1 MLYSSSARTVYTP
14 QITPESESLE
24 MHSYK
29 KVLVILALI
38 LSVLP
43 FAHAQ
48 DEQPQAGGTLTVA
61 LTEEFTTLNPIQLI
75 STSDIQ
81 LTRTLYETLFRIDY
95 SDPALPLVPHLAE
108 SYTVS
113 EDGLTWTINVRQGVF
128 FHHGKELNADDVVF
142 SLERAKDPNISYGA
156 GGLQFLE
163 SVEKVDTYVV
173 QLNLT
178 MPHFLFA
185 EVLEYFAYAIVP
197 SDRTEEQ
204 IATEPSGTGA
214 FKLQEYSA
222 SEKAVLVKNENYW
235 VEGLPYLD
243 ELVLRVIPD
252 RKTQIAALVSGE
264 VDAVSDV
271 GALDLPILTAQP
283 GIVVEQTAPFH
294 ASPLLV
300 ANTTLAPFDDVRV
313 IQALKMAL
321 DRQTLANLIGG
332 GLAVPSADHIVPP
345 GHPLN
350 ANIPV
355 PQQDIEG
362 ARALLAEAGY
372 PDGIELTLGTSPV
385 VYGAVELTVVVQEMV
400 APAGITIT
408 LEQVDPSMYW
418 TTQYMQVPFFLS
430 SWSSGNL
437 MGVIPTMYLSTSY
450 YNETQCCGEVLD
462 NLIYSFIVAKTVE
475 ERLLAAAEF
484 QMFVNENDGHI
495 IPFIAPFVI
504 AKRDNVF
511 GEPNNYLTVR
521 YETSWVK

>member
-1 MLYSSSARTVYTP
+1 MP
-14 QITPESESLE
+14 SL
-24 MHSYK
+24 K
-29 KVLVILALI
+29 KSLLI
-38 LSVLP
+38 LVLIFSILP

-345 GHPLN
+345 GHPLS

-372 PDGIELTLGTSPV
+372 PDGIEITLVTSPV
-385 VYGAVELTVVVQEMV
+385 AYGAVELAVAVQEMV

-408 LEQVDPSMYW
+408 LERVDPSMYW

>member
-1 MLYSSSARTVYTP
+1 ML
-14 QITPESESLE
+14 SL
-24 MHSYK
+24 K
-29 KVLVILALI
+29 KGLLI
-38 LSVLP
+38 LVLIFSVLP

-61 LTEEFTTLNPIQLI
+61 VTDDFSSLDPIILV
-75 STSDIQ
+75 SFSDFHLSRAI
-81 LTRTLYETLFRIDY
+81 YEPLFRIDY
-95 SDPALPLVPHLAE
+95 SDPALPLVPQLAE
-108 SYTVS
+108 SYTIS

-142 SLERAKDPNISYGA
+142 SLERAKDPNLSYGA
-156 GGLQFLE
+156 AGLQFLE

-173 QLNLT
+173 QLNLNQ
-178 MPHFLFA
+178 PHFLFS
-185 EVLEYFAYAIVP
+185 EVLVAHFYGIVP

-204 IATEPSGTGA
+204 LATKPSGTGA

-243 ELVLRVIPD
+243 ELVLRIIPD

-264 VDAVSDV
+264 VDAVSEV
-271 GALDLPILTAQP
+271 GALDLPILNAQP
-283 GIVVEQTAPFH
+283 GIVIEQTAPFN
-294 ASPLLV
+294 ASPMLV

-332 GLAVPSADHIVPP
+332 GLAIPSDDDLIPP
-345 GHPLN
+345 RHPLS

-372 PDGIELTLGTSPV
+372 ADGIEITLVTSSV
-385 VYGAVELTVVVQEMV
+385 FYGAVELAVAVQEMV

-408 LEQVDPSMYW
+408 LERVDPSMYW
-418 TTQYMQVPFFLS
+418 TNYSMQVPFFIS
-430 SWSSGNL
+430 SWPANNL
-437 MGVIPTMYLSTSY
+437 TTWIPTMYLSTSY
-450 YNETQCCGEVLD
+450 FNEAQCCGEVLD
-462 NLIYSFIVAKTVE
+462 NLVYSIFAAQTDE
-475 ERLLAAAEF
+475 ERALAFAEF
-484 QMFVNENDGHI
+484 QMFVNENNGYI
-495 IPFIAPFVI
+495 IPFIAPFVS

-511 GEPNNYLTVR
+511 GEPINSNDPIF
-521 YETSWVK
+521 ETNWVK

>member
-1 MLYSSSARTVYTP
+1 MLYSSSARTIYTR

-61 LTEEFTTLNPIQLI
+61 LTDEFTTLNPTQFVSL
-75 STSDIQ
+75 SDIH
-81 LTRTLYETLFRIDY
+81 LTRAIYEPLFRIDHN
-95 SDPALPLVPHLAE
+95 DPTLPLVPHLAE
-108 SYTVS
+108 SYTIS
-113 EDGLTWTINVRQGVF
+113 EDGLTWTINVRQGVY

-142 SLERAKDPNISYGA
+142 TLERAKDPTISYGV

-163 SVEKVDTYVV
+163 SVEKLDTYVV
-173 QLNLT
+173 KLNLNQ
-178 MPHFLFA
+178 PHFLFA
-185 EVLEYFAYAIVP
+185 QALEAPFYGIIP

-204 IATEPSGTGA
+204 LATEPSGTGA

-243 ELVLRVIPD
+243 ELILRIIPD

-271 GALDLPILTAQP
+271 GALDLPILNTQP
-283 GIVVEQTAPFH
+283 GIVVEQTAPFNV
-294 ASPLLV
+294 SPVLV

-313 IQALKMAL
+313 IKAIKMAL
-321 DRQTLANLIGG
+321 DRQILANLIGG
-332 GLAVPSADHIVPP
+332 GVATPSGDNLIPP
-345 GHPLN
+345 GHPLS

-372 PDGIELTLGTSPV
+372 PDGIEITLVTSPV
-385 VYGAVELTVVVQEMV
+385 AYGAVELAVAVQEMV

-408 LEQVDPSMYW
+408 LERVDPGMYW
-418 TTQYMQVPFFLS
+418 TTQYMQVPFFIS
-430 SWSSGNL
+430 SWNAANV
-437 MGVIPTMYLSTSY
+437 MGVIPQMYLSTSY
-450 YNETQCCGEVLD
+450 YNEAQCCGEISD
-462 NLIYSFIVAKTVE
+462 NLVYSIFAAQTDE
-475 ERLLAAAEF
+475 ERALAVAEF
-484 QMFVNENDGHI
+484 QMFVNENGGHI
-495 IPFIAPFVI
+495 IPFIAPYI
-504 AKRDNVF
+504 TAKRDNVV
-511 GEPNNYLTVR
+511 GEPNNYFTTR
-521 YETSWVK
+521 YETNWVK

>member
-1 MLYSSSARTVYTP
+1 ML
-14 QITPESESLE
+14 SL
-24 MHSYK
+24 K
-29 KVLVILALI
+29 KGLLI
-38 LSVLP
+38 LVLIFSVLP

-48 DEQPQAGGTLTVA
+48 DEQPQTGGTLTVA
-61 LTEEFTTLNPIQLI
+61 LTDEFTTLNPTQFVSL
-75 STSDIQ
+75 SDIH
-81 LTRTLYETLFRIDY
+81 LTRAIYETLFRIDY
-95 SDPALPLVPHLAE
+95 SDPSLPSVPHLAE

-142 SLERAKDPNISYGA
+142 TLERAKDPNLSYGA
-156 GGLQFLE
+156 AGLQFLE

-173 QLNLT
+173 QLNLNQ
-178 MPHFLFA
+178 PHFLFS
-185 EVLEYFAYAIVP
+185 EVLVAPFYVIVP

-204 IATEPSGTGA
+204 LATEPSGTGA
-214 FKLQEYSA
+214 FKLQEYSS

-243 ELVLRVIPD
+243 ELVLRIIPD

-271 GALDLPILTAQP
+271 GALDLPILNAQP
-283 GIVVEQTAPFH
+283 GIVVEQTAPLN
-294 ASPLLV
+294 ASPVLV
-300 ANTTLAPFDDVRV
+300 VNTTVAPFDDVRV

-332 GLAVPSADHIVPP
+332 GLAIPSTDHIVPP
-345 GHPLN
+345 TYPFN
-350 ANIPV
+350 ANLPV

-372 PDGIELTLGTSPV
+372 PDGIEITLVTSPV
-385 VYGAVELTVVVQEMV
+385 AYGAVELAVAVQEMV

-408 LEQVDPSMYW
+408 LERVDPSMYW
-418 TTQYMQVPFFLS
+418 TTQYMQVPFFIS
-430 SWSSGNL
+430 SWPSANL
-437 MGVIPTMYLSTSY
+437 IGVIPGMYLSTSY

-462 NLIYSFIVAKTVE
+462 NLVYSIFAAQTDE
-475 ERLLAAAEF
+475 ERALAFAEF
-484 QMFVNENDGHI
+484 QMFVNDNGGHI
-495 IPFIAPFVI
+495 IPFIAPFVS

-511 GEPNNYLTVR
+511 GRPHDYLTSM